1 MRRKGAN
8 KMKPVIGITVS
19 TEIDSVNYTTHK
31 DHVRAVLQCGG
42 IPFLIPYMTE
52 EEDVR
57 QIVEKV
63 DGLYSTG
70 GYDIDPTLFG
80 EEPHPGLG
88 TIIPERDTFEM
99 MMMKQM
105 LDEDKPILGV
115 CRGSQILNIAL
126 GGDMYQDIYRQIDT
140 SLLQHQQKAPAS
152 YGSHFVNV
160 ERESLLYRLTGKDK
174 LRVNSRHHQANRNV
188 ITPLLVSGRAND
200 GIVEAVESSNHAF
213 VLGLQWH
220 PENLLTKGD
229 EASLHIFNGF
239 IKACQEGMNES

>member
-88 TIIPERDTFEM
+88 TIIPVRDSFEIEL
-99 MMMKQM
+99 MKR
-105 LDEDKPILGV
+105 LLELGKPILAV
-115 CRGSQILNIAL
+115 CRGCQILNIVA
-126 GGDMYQDIYRQIDT
+126 GGDMYQDIYGQIQDRD
-140 SLLQHQQKAPAS
+140 LLQHQQKAPKEH
-152 YGSHFVNV
+152 GSHFVHV
-160 ERESLLYRLTGKDK
+160 TKGSLLHQLTGMDV
-174 LRVNSRHHQANRNV
+174 LRVNS
-188 ITPLLVSGRAND
+188 
-200 GIVEAVESSNHAF
+200 
-213 VLGLQWH
+213 
-220 PENLLTKGD
+220 
-229 EASLHIFNGF
+229 
-239 IKACQEGMNES
+239 